1 MNLKWWDLKW
11 TYSDPIGLNT
21 LWQDGKK
28 DRQMSKVQEEREQK
42 KEKIRNKWT
51 YFTLSLKWIFFLP
64 YMRINVQKMVRL
76 LTDKHAEKI
85 CTVDIHVLHVLIY
98 FKEFLFI
105 ISR

>member
-1 MNLKWWDLKW
+1 MN
-11 TYSDPIGLNT
+11 IF
-21 LWQDGKK
+21 
-28 DRQMSKVQEEREQK
+28 
-42 KEKIRNKWT
+42 
-51 YFTLSLKWIFFLP
+51 YFITEMIFFLP

-98 FKEFLFI
+98 FREFLFI